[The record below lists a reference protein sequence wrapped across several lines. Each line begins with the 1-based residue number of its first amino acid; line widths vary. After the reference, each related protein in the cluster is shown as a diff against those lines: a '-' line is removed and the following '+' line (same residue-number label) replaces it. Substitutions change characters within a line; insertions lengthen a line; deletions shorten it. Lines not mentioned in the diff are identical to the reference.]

1 LLLAGAD
8 PDAKSRKGNTPLHYA
23 ARNNSNPEVTEVLL
37 LAGATLDAKGEGGLT
52 PLALAQKFNES
63 VASLLLY
70 PPSAEESAPVTAK
83 PEE

>member
-1 LLLAGAD
+1 MPRAG
-8 PDAKSRKGNTPLHYA
+8 RGNTPLHYA

-37 LAGATLDAKGEGGLT
+37 LAGATLDAKGEAGMT

-70 PPSAEESAPVTAK
+70 PPSAEENAPVLAE